1 MITSENLKDIEAKL
15 LPADFIRIHKT
26 YLVPLSKI
34 KYIEGNQTRVDDK
47 TLPIG
52 LTYKSRL
59 MELFNK

>member
-1 MITSENLKDIEAKL
+1 L
-15 LPADFIRIHKT
+15 LPADFIRIQKT